1 MADDEVL
8 VRVLR
13 GSVGPVTP
21 EDGSIVRLPADQARE
36 LVVCG
41 EAVAVAEDILN
52 RPALAT
58 STGRGPDT
66 LGGRAR

>member
-1 MADDEVL
+1 MPDDLVL
-8 VRVLR
+8 VRVVR
-13 GSVGPVTP
+13 GQVGPVTP
-21 EDGSIVRLPADQARE
+21 EDGYLVTLPADQAAE

-52 RPALAT
+52 RPALPT